1 MARMIPVNVLYE
13 QLYLKFGY
21 DDGLRQIVKEFLD
34 ELPKEEAI
42 PMNYIFRFME
52 NRDPVYKSNLMTMI
66 DSYRKEEDESES
78 VSADS

>member
-21 DDGLRQIVKEFLD
+21 DDGLRQIIKELLV
-34 ELPKEEAI
+34 ELPKDEAI
-42 PMNYIFRFME
+42 PMNYIFRFIE
-52 NRDPVYKSNLMTMI
+52 NRDPIYKANLITMI
-66 DSYRKEEDESES
+66 ESYRKEEDESES